1 MTYPQFTA
9 ALVRLS
15 KHDIGSREAATL
27 FCIGAGATYLDVAK
41 AQNIHGDLAKAR
53 IRVLRNK
60 RLVIPEFREGQA
72 AIYRPTKAGE
82 RVIIDTYKFK
92 TKEESK

>member
-15 KHDIGSREAATL
+15 KHDIGSKESATL
-27 FCIGAGATYLDVAK
+27 FCLGAGATYLDVAK
-41 AQNIHGDLAKAR
+41 AQNIPGDLAKAR

-60 RLVIPEFREGQA
+60 RLVIPEFRDGQA
-72 AIYRPTKAGE
+72 AIYRPTSKGE
-82 RVIIDTYKFK
+82 KIIIGTYPFK
-92 TKEESK
+92 KP